1 MKKLMLGLFIAFG
14 ISACSLNN
22 EDFNT
27 DCGPDVDVPFTGF
40 PLLCNYS
47 VKTLPN
53 NPLAVLVRTQ
63 NEMDDNF
70 TKHAN
75 TCPVA
80 SDPNIDFTKNYL
92 VGIYAG
98 VKPTSGYEI
107 KMTSI
112 VENMCEIVINFYEK
126 SPQAGE
132 QITQTPTYPSD
143 FILINKTS
151 KPIIFN
157 RTTESPDNIVIG
169 TFASQC
175 TGADCQKFFQ
185 LNDFNILKFQN
196 VAAGSYTFDQYKY
209 TNTTKRGEYSAFVK
223 NVPAEILAL
232 KGQTKTYG
240 SPDAADQGGVY
251 FQLRQTGTITKIY
264 IDNND
269 TADQSDAVKAFK
281 KAIKDKVTSLK

>member
-1 MKKLMLGLFIAFG
+1 MIMKKLMLGLFIAFG

-22 EDFNT
+22 DDFNT
-27 DCGPDVDVPFTGF
+27 DCGTDVVVPFTGF

-53 NPLAVLVRTQ
+53 NPLAVLVKTQ
-63 NEMDDNF
+63 TDLDANF

-80 SDPNIDFTKNYL
+80 TDPNIDFTKNYL
-92 VGIYAG
+92 VGIFAG

-107 KMTSI
+107 KMTSM

-132 QITQTPTYPSD
+132 QISQTPTYPSD
-143 FILINKTS
+143 FILIPVTS

-157 RTTESPDNIVIG
+157 RTTESPDNIIIGNIG
-169 TFASQC
+169 T
-175 TGADCQKFFQ
+175 TRNFFQ
-185 LNDFNILKFQN
+185 LNDFNILKFQD
-196 VAAGSYTFDQYKY
+196 VAADSYSFEQYKY
-209 TNTTKRGEYSAFVK
+209 TNVTKRNEYTSFLAI
-223 NVPAEILAL
+223 VPQDILTI

-240 SPDAADQGGVY
+240 TPDAAGQGGVY
-251 FQLRQTGTITKIY
+251 FQLRQAGTITKIY

-269 TADQSDAVKAFK
+269 TEDQSSAVKLFK
-281 KAIKDKVTSLK
+281 KSIQDKITSLK

>member
-27 DCGPDVDVPFTGF
+27 DCGANEDVTFTHF
-40 PLLCNYS
+40 PLLCNYT
-47 VKTLPN
+47 VKTLRPN
-53 NPLAVLVRTQ
+53 ANAVYINTQ
-63 NEMDDNF
+63 AKMDAEF
-70 TKHAN
+70 TKHEN

-80 SDPNIDFTKNYL
+80 TDPNIDFTKNNL

-98 VKPTSGYEI
+98 AKPTSGYEI
-107 KMTSI
+107 KITSM
-112 VENMCEIVINFYEK
+112 VENACEIIINFYEK

-132 QITQTPTYPSD
+132 PITQTPTYPSD
-143 FILINKTS
+143 FILIHNTP

-169 TFASQC
+169 SFAGVC

-185 LNDFNILKFQN
+185 LNDYNILKFLN
-196 VAAGSYTFDQYKY
+196 VASGSYSFEQYKS
-209 TNTTKRGEYSAFVK
+209 TNTSKRGEYTAFLK
-223 NVPAEILAL
+223 NVPAEILSL

-240 SPDAADQGGVY
+240 APDNADQGGIY
-251 FQLRQTGTITKIY
+251 FELRQAGAVTKIY
-264 IDNND
+264 IDNKD
-269 TADQSDAVKAFK
+269 TADQTDAVKVFK
-281 KAIKDKVTSLK
+281 KAIQDKIAALK

>member
-22 EDFNT
+22 DDFNT
-27 DCGPDVDVPFTGF
+27 DCGTDVVVPFTGF

-53 NPLAVLVRTQ
+53 NPLAVLVKTQ
-63 NEMDDNF
+63 TDLDANF

-80 SDPNIDFTKNYL
+80 TDPNIDFTKNYL
-92 VGIYAG
+92 VGIFAG

-107 KMTSI
+107 KMTSM

-132 QITQTPTYPSD
+132 QISQTPTYPSD
-143 FILINKTS
+143 FILIPVTS

-157 RTTESPDNIVIG
+157 RTTESPDNIIIGNIG
-169 TFASQC
+169 T
-175 TGADCQKFFQ
+175 TRNFFQ
-185 LNDFNILKFQN
+185 LNDFNILKFQD
-196 VAAGSYTFDQYKY
+196 VAADSYSFEQYKY
-209 TNTTKRGEYSAFVK
+209 TNVTKRNEYTSFLAI
-223 NVPAEILAL
+223 VPQDILTI

-240 SPDAADQGGVY
+240 TPDAAGQGGVY
-251 FQLRQTGTITKIY
+251 FQLRQAGTITKIY

-269 TADQSDAVKAFK
+269 TEDQSSAVKLFK
-281 KAIKDKVTSLK
+281 KSIQDKITSLK

>member
-1 MKKLMLGLFIAFG
+1 MKKLMLGLFIAIG

-22 EDFNT
+22 DDYNT
-27 DCGPDVDVPFTGF
+27 DCGANVDVPFIGF
-40 PLLCNYS
+40 PLLCNYT
-47 VKTLPN
+47 VKTLPE
-53 NPLAVLVRTQ
+53 NPLAVLINTQ
-63 NEMDDNF
+63 EKMDDNF
-70 TKHAN
+70 TKHPN

-92 VGIYAG
+92 VGVFAG

-112 VENMCEIVINFYEK
+112 VENNCEIVINFFEK

-132 QITQTPTYPSD
+132 QISQTPTNPSD
-143 FILINKTS
+143 FILIAKTS

-157 RTTESPDNIVIG
+157 RTTESSDNIIIGNIG
-169 TFASQC
+169 TVRN
-175 TGADCQKFFQ
+175 FFQ

-196 VAAGSYTFDQYKY
+196 VAADSYSFEQYKY
-209 TNTTKRGEYSAFVK
+209 TNVTKRGEYTLFY
-223 NVPAEILAL
+223 NGVPAEILAI

-240 SPDAADQGGVY
+240 SPDAANQGGVY
-251 FQLRQTGTITKIY
+251 FQLRQAGTITNIY

-269 TADQSDAVKAFK
+269 TADQSTAVKIFK
-281 KAIKDKVTSLK
+281 KAIQDKITALK